1 MGVVKIVDRNH
12 TRQIAQRATDGGED
26 RRTRDRIIEALLR
39 AGALT
44 APAIAAQ
51 LALTTTGIRRHL
63 DALVAEG
70 IATEESVESGR
81 RGRPARRFGLT
92 AAGRDQLP
100 HTYDDL
106 AVSALRHIAQFGGR
120 TAVRAFADEQ
130 VAELEQRCTEAI
142 NGAGEDPLAKA
153 TALAEALSQEGYA
166 ASAQVLASG
175 GQLCQR
181 HCPVAHAAAE
191 FPELCEAETEL
202 ISRLL
207 GSHVQRLATIARG
220 DGVCTTHVP
229 SAPQLRAA
237 AAVSSTATSGTT
249 NSTTIIST
257 TTISTATATA
267 TSTKTPTSIKP
278 SHTAVSKG

>member
-1 MGVVKIVDRNH
+1 MGVVELVDRNFVEQVPVAD
-12 TRQIAQRATDGGED
+12 RSDD
-26 RRTRDRIIEALLR
+26 RRTRDRIIESLLQ
-39 AGALT
+39 AGAQT
-44 APAIAAQ
+44 ASEIATQ
-51 LALTTTGIRRHL
+51 LDLTTTGIRRHL
-63 DALVAEG
+63 DALVSDG
-70 IATEESVESGR
+70 IAIEESVQAGR

-92 AAGRDQLP
+92 EAGRDQLP

-120 TAVRAFADEQ
+120 AAVRAFAEEQ
-130 VAELEQRCTEAI
+130 VAELEQRCTAAI
-142 NGAGEDPLAKA
+142 DGAGSDPFAKA
-153 TALAEALSQEGYA
+153 RALAGALSKEGYA

-202 ISRLL
+202 ISRLV

-229 SAPQLRAA
+229 SVSRLRAISKGGI
-237 AAVSSTATSGTT
+237 SS
-249 NSTTIIST
+249 ST
-257 TTISTATATA
+257 TTSSSSTV
-267 TSTKTPTSIKP
+267 SIQTLNRMKP
-278 SHTAVSKG
+278 SRTAVSKG